1 MIFRCFPPTKLL
13 QERRQTRACIYSFR
27 YSLLSR
33 TILSL
38 LLPILTILPALAQE
52 EESVGDP
59 EEPAVV
65 EKIERIAPV
74 LYESDKLRDPFLHLA
89 PPKISAVKVEDEE
102 VPRGDPPAGI
112 EGTFIA
118 NAGFEGI
125 VVRSGDRRVAIIRS
139 SDNRAFLLREGDRLF
154 DGYIKTI
161 EFESGSVV
169 FVRETLMRS
178 GIIQTQ
184 EVTKRLREL

>member
-1 MIFRCFPPTKLL
+1 MAGIYCFRCS
-13 QERRQTRACIYSFR
+13 R
-27 YSLLSR
+27 LSP

-38 LLPILTILPALAQE
+38 ILLILPILPALAQE
-52 EESVGDP
+52 EEIADNPV
-59 EEPAVV
+59 EPAVV
-65 EKIERIAPV
+65 EKIERLAPV
-74 LYESDKLRDPFLHLA
+74 LYEYDKLKDPFLHLA
-89 PPKISAVKVEDEE
+89 PPKVSEVKPEDEE

-112 EGTFIA
+112 EGTFIE

-125 VVRSGDRRVAIIRS
+125 VVRSGNRRVAIIRS

-178 GIIQTQ
+178 GKTLTQ
-184 EVTKRLREL
+184 EVTKRLRES